1 MQSFLRNVIFT
12 LNNYTQDEYDFIVN
26 STLFKYLIVGKEI
39 GESGTPHLQ
48 GYAILLKRMR
58 FNSFKQQFPR
68 FHIEPRKGNHDQA
81 AAYCKKD
88 GDFIEIGEPPKQGKR
103 TDLSDAIETLKESG
117 IQSVADEHPQTF
129 VKYSRGL
136 RDLALLIETSY
147 DHKSCRGI
155 WLYGPPGTGKSHT
168 ARSWDP
174 ESTYLKAQNKW
185 FDGYNG
191 QKIILLD
198 DLDTPVLNHHLKIWS
213 DKYAC
218 TGETKGGT
226 IHLRHHLFVIT
237 SNYPIEHFTDSD
249 EAMTEALK
257 RRFTVIEKTNRETII
272 DYASL
277 IN

>member
-1 MQSFLRNVIFT
+1 MQTFLRNVIFT

-26 STLFKYLIVGKEI
+26 SPLFKYLIIGKEI

-48 GYAILLKRMR
+48 GYGILLKQIR
-58 FNSFKQQFPR
+58 FNSFKKQFPR
-68 FHIEPRKGNHDQA
+68 FHIESRKGNHEQA

-88 GDFIEIGEPPKQGKR
+88 GDFIEIGNPPKQGKR
-103 TDLSDAIETLKESG
+103 TDLLDAITTLKESG
-117 IQSVADEHPQTF
+117 IQAVAEDHPQTY

-136 RDLALLIETSY
+136 RDLSLMLEQPY
-147 DHKSCRGI
+147 EHKSVRGI

-174 ESTYLKAQNKW
+174 SLYLKAQNKW

-257 RRFTVIEKTNRETII
+257 RRFTVIEKTSRDTII